1 MQLVGL
7 ATIWS
12 VTSQSH
18 WLHPKRKWALSLHL
32 SSLPQEAQQ
41 HLLPTG
47 EPHAWESKGY
57 PSQRGLTHNLPKGA
71 FHTRTAT
78 EVFFL
83 SSSPLPQKTDSM
95 CHIRK
100 ILVLEKINIHSY
112 LVILHMHFLRRIR
125 LHFLLKSLLPWS
137 LAFESFYPVLPE
149 HLSTQSFVLKKKKS
163 STDERPEKKNFFKE
177 HLK

>member
-12 VTSQSH
+12 MTSRSH
-18 WLHPKRKWALSLHL
+18 WLHPKRKWALFL
-32 SSLPQEAQQ
+32 SIYLPFHKRPSCTCCPQES
-41 HLLPTG
+41 HTP
-47 EPHAWESKGY
+47 ES
-57 PSQRGLTHNLPKGA
+57 PRVIHHRGVW
-71 FHTRTAT
+71 HTTFLKVHFT
-78 EVFFL
+78 LGQPLKFFFL

-149 HLSTQSFVLKKKKS
+149 HLSTQSFVLKKKK
-163 STDERPEKKNFFKE
+163 TKQQWWETRKKNFF
-177 HLK
+177 